1 VAPIAI
7 IKTPINLLKWTSKY
21 SITYTF
27 SPNFLI
33 SQIIRDFVS
42 LLTSTL
48 DLSSIRAFISG
59 GEAVPVRTAVEF
71 ANILARFGAP
81 RDVLRAGFGM
91 TETCV
96 SKRFLER
103 S

>member
-1 VAPIAI
+1 
-7 IKTPINLLKWTSKY
+7 
-21 SITYTF
+21 
-27 SPNFLI
+27 
-33 SQIIRDFVS
+33 
-42 LLTSTL
+42 
-48 DLSSIRAFISG
+48 
-59 GEAVPVRTAVEF
+59 VEF